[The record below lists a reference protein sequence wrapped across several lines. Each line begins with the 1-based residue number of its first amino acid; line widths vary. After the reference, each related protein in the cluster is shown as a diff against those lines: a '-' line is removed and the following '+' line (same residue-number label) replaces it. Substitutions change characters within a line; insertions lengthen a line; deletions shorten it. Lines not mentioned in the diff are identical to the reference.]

1 MFVFEVRTVDEKR
14 YYITT
19 PIYYVNDVPHIGH
32 AYTTIAADVA
42 ARFKR
47 LAGYD
52 VFYLTGTDEHG
63 VNIERV
69 AKQHDVTPREWCDR
83 IAAEF
88 KKLWEFLNISNDDFI
103 RTTEPRHERVAA
115 QVFRNLYEKGD
126 IYLGK
131 YEGWYCSS
139 CESFYLE
146 TELAPDKTC
155 LIHTGRKTEWTSED
169 SYLFRLSKYQQ
180 WLLDYIEEN
189 PTCVEP
195 DARRNEVVSFV
206 RSGLKDLSVSRSTF
220 SWGVPVPFDQRHVIY
235 VWIDALTNYIS
246 ALGYPNGEKF
256 ERFWPANVHLV
267 GKEIV
272 RFHAVYWP
280 ILLHAA
286 EIALP
291 LQTFAHGWLTFGGQ
305 RFSKSLGVVI
315 DPAALSRAIASE
327 SGAEIGV
334 AIDALRYF
342 LLREIP
348 FGTDGDFNKPALIHR
363 FNADLAND
371 YGNLLNRTLPQL
383 GRHFDGRVPA
393 RGPEAGQD
401 RLLRQVAIE
410 VASSVERFIDRLDFK
425 SALEEIWRLLGTAN
439 KYIDEEAPW
448 QVVRTDR
455 ARAGTVLYNT
465 LEAVRIATILLSP
478 WLPTATVRV
487 WEQLGI
493 AASLTTQRLDDARQ
507 WGGLPAGTR
516 VSSGAPIFPR
526 IDTKVAASPGAAS
539 TGGGETVSTISIDE
553 FRKLDI
559 RVGEVLAATRVAG
572 TEKLIEVKVDIGG
585 DVRTIVTGLVPLYQ
599 PDELVGKRIVVLAN
613 LEPRRV
619 RGVTSQGMLL
629 AAEWEG
635 EVALLTVEKNAPKG
649 AKIT

>member
-1 MFVFEVRTVDEKR
+1 MDAKR

-42 ARFKR
+42 SRFKR
-47 LAGYD
+47 LADYD
-52 VFYLTGTDEHG
+52 VFFLTGTDEHG

-69 AKQHDVTPREWCDR
+69 AKQHGVTPREWCDR

-88 KKLWEFLNISNDDFI
+88 KSLWAFLNISHDDFI

-115 QVFRNLYEKGD
+115 QIFQHLYDTGD

-146 TELAPDKTC
+146 SELGPDKTC
-155 LIHTGRKTEWTSED
+155 RVHTGRKTEWTSED
-169 SYLFRLSKYQQ
+169 SYLFRLSKYQS
-180 WLLDYIEEN
+180 WLLDYIERN
-189 PTCVEP
+189 PACVEP
-195 DARRNEVVSFV
+195 EARRNEVVAFV

-220 SWGVPVPFDQRHVIY
+220 TWGVPVPFDRRHVIY

-246 ALGYPNGEKF
+246 ALGYPDGS
-256 ERFWPANVHLV
+256 RFRTHWPADVHLV

-286 EIALP
+286 GIAVP
-291 LQTFAHGWLTFGGQ
+291 KQTFAHGWLTFGGQ
-305 RFSKSLGVVI
+305 RFSKSLGIVI
-315 DPAALSRAIASE
+315 DPAALGRELAAAAGVE
-327 SGAEIGV
+327 VGV
-334 AIDALRYF
+334 AVDALRYF

-348 FGTDGDFNKPALIHR
+348 FGTDGDFNRPALVHR

-383 GRHFDGRVPA
+383 QRHFGGQVPA
-393 RGPEAGQD
+393 PGPEAGQD
-401 RLLRQVAIE
+401 AAVRRLAAE

-425 SALEEIWRLLGTAN
+425 GALEEIWQLLGTAN

-448 QVVRTDR
+448 QTVRTDP

-465 LEAVRIATILLSP
+465 LEAVRVATILLSP
-478 WLPTATVRV
+478 WLPTASAKV

-493 AASLTTQRLDDARQ
+493 TAPLAAQRLRDAAK
-507 WGGLPAGTR
+507 WGGLAAGTR
-516 VSSGAPIFPR
+516 VKPGAPIFPR
-526 IDTKVAASPGAAS
+526 IESKAGDVPAASE
-539 TGGGETVSTISIDE
+539 TGGKDTVSAISIDE

-559 RVGEVLAATRVAG
+559 RVGEVQSAVRVPG
-572 TEKLIEVKVDIGG
+572 TDKLIEVKVDIGG
-585 DVRTIVTGLVPLYQ
+585 EVRTIVTGLVPQYQ
-599 PDELVGKRIVVLAN
+599 PDDLVGKRIIVLAN

-635 EVALLTVEKNAPKG
+635 QVALLTAEKNAPKG

>member
-1 MFVFEVRTVDEKR
+1 MDAKR

-42 ARFKR
+42 ARVKR

-52 VFYLTGTDEHG
+52 VFFLTGTDEHG

-69 AKQHDVTPREWCDR
+69 AKQHGVTPREWCDR

-115 QVFRNLYEKGD
+115 QIFQRLYDSGD

-146 TELAPDKTC
+146 SELGPDKTC
-155 LIHTGRKTEWTSED
+155 RIHTGKKTEWTSED
-169 SYLFRLSKYQQ
+169 SYLFRLSKYQS
-180 WLLDYIEEN
+180 WLLDYIERH

-195 DARRNEVVSFV
+195 EARRNEVVSFV

-220 SWGVPVPFDQRHVIY
+220 SWGVPVPFDRRHVIY

-246 ALGYPNGEKF
+246 ALGYPDGRNFRE
-256 ERFWPANVHLV
+256 FWPADVHLV
-267 GKEIV
+267 GQEIV

-280 ILLHAA
+280 IMLHAA
-286 EIALP
+286 GVDVP
-291 LQTFAHGWLTFGGQ
+291 RQTFAHGWLTFGGQ
-305 RFSKSLGVVI
+305 RFSKSLGIVI
-315 DPAALSRAIASE
+315 DPAALSREVAAE
-327 SGAEIGV
+327 SGAENGV
-334 AIDALRYF
+334 AVDALRYF

-348 FGTDGDFNKPALIHR
+348 FGASGDFNKPALVHR

-383 GRHFDGRVPA
+383 QRHFDGQVPA
-393 RGPEAGQD
+393 PGPEAGND
-401 RLLRQVAIE
+401 GALRQVAAG
-410 VASSVERFIDRLDFK
+410 VAASVERFIDRLDFK
-425 SALEEIWRLLGTAN
+425 GALEEIWRLLGSAN
-439 KYIDEEAPW
+439 KYIDEAAPW
-448 QVVRTDR
+448 QAVRADR
-455 ARAGTVLYNT
+455 ARAGAVLYNT
-465 LEAVRIATILLSP
+465 LEAVRIVTILLSP
-478 WLPTATVRV
+478 WLPTASARV

-493 AASLTTQRLDDARQ
+493 AAPLASQRLHDAAR

-516 VSSGAPIFPR
+516 VRPGAPIFPR
-526 IDTKVAASPGAAS
+526 IEPKAAAPAASQ
-539 TGGGETVSTISIDE
+539 TGGNDTVSTISIDE

-559 RVGEVLAATRVAG
+559 RVGEVLSATRVPG

-585 DVRTIVTGLVPLYQ
+585 EVRTIVTGLVPQYQ
-599 PDELVGKRIVVLAN
+599 PEDLVGKRIIVLAN

-619 RGVTSQGMLL
+619 RGVTSRGMLL

-635 EVALLTVEKNAPKG
+635 QVAILTVEKNAPKG